1 MSKLRTLTVP
11 DFLWLNQELTKG
23 RQKYSFATLEEGVFY
38 QYSYGTSTQVVEQA
52 ARLLTGFAKLN
63 PFEKGSSATALAGTI
78 AFLKMNEL
86 NLKLDPANAKAWA
99 DAIWANPSSAASAIS
114 GLVEEYHLHTHHGTA
129 PSREILGEVLASY
142 SDALQA
148 LIEAE
153 PERPLAVR

>member
-38 QYSYGTSTQVVEQA
+38 QYSYGASTQVIEQA

-63 PFEKGSSATALAGTI
+63 PFIKGSTATALAGTI
-78 AFLKMNEL
+78 AFLKMNDLE
-86 NLKLDPANAKAWA
+86 LKLAPHEAKAWA
-99 DAIWANPSSAASAIS
+99 EQIWANPASAASAIS
-114 GLVEEYHLHTHHGTA
+114 ALTAEYHLHTHHGIA
-129 PSREILGEVLASY
+129 PSREILGEVMAHY
-142 SDALQA
+142 SSALQE

>member
-11 DFLWLNQELTKG
+11 DFLWLNQELTKS

-38 QYSYGTSTQVVEQA
+38 QYSYGSSKNVVEQA

-86 NLKLDPANAKAWA
+86 DLKLEPTSAKAWA
-99 DAIWANPSSAASAIS
+99 ESIWSNPSTAASAIS
-114 GLVEEYHLHTHHGTA
+114 GLVEEFHLHTHHGTA
-129 PSREILGEVLASY
+129 PSREILGEVLAAY
-142 SDALQA
+142 SDALEA
-148 LIEAE
+148 LIQSE

>member
-38 QYSYGTSTQVVEQA
+38 QYSYGSSTKIVEQA

-63 PFEKGSSATALAGTI
+63 PFEKGSSATALAGAI

-86 NLKLDPANAKAWA
+86 DLKLEPSEAKAWA
-99 DAIWANPSSAASAIS
+99 EAIWANPNTAVTAIQA
-114 GLVEEYHLHTHHGTA
+114 LVQEFHLHTHHGTA
-129 PSREILGEVLASY
+129 PSREILGEILASY
-142 SDALQA
+142 GEALEA
-148 LIEAE
+148 LIQAE

>member
-38 QYSYGTSTQVVEQA
+38 QYGYGQSTDVVGQA

-86 NLKLDPANAKAWA
+86 NLKLDPSGAKAWVES
-99 DAIWANPSSAASAIS
+99 IWANPSSAASAIA
-114 GLVEEYHLHTHHGTA
+114 GLVEEHHLHTHHGTA
-129 PSREILGEVLASY
+129 PSREILGEVIATYGEVFEGLIAS
-142 SDALQA
+142 
-148 LIEAE
+148 E